1 LNILRARVKN
11 LSAYVTLNGQ
21 ALDKDILE
29 IVSQGGMLSLLKT
42 MAEKE
47 RLKNL

>member
-1 LNILRARVKN
+1 LDILRARVKN
-11 LSAYVTLNGQ
+11 LSTGVTLNGQ
-21 ALDKDILE
+21 ALAKDILE